1 MTQRPASKIV
11 LPQFTL
17 TEVCAPDDEGASLR
31 QLASTGSTEP
41 LQYAHRPA
49 LRPVAYSQTGAT
61 YSYNLMPVV
70 LDGTG
75 APWPEANLYILA
87 RLDSVLAPN
96 MTTYH

>member
-49 LRPVAYSQTGAT
+49 WFCCNKTVRYDVR
-61 YSYNLMPVV
+61 NKMN
-70 LDGTG
+70 D
-75 APWPEANLYILA
+75 
-87 RLDSVLAPN
+87 
-96 MTTYH
+96 